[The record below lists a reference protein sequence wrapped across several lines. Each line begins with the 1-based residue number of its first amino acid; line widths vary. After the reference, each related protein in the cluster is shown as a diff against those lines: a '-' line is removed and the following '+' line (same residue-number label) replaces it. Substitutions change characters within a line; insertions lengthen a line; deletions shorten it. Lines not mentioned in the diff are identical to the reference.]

1 MLALTTKLPQF
12 NQFLLD
18 NLGIERN
25 DFTVEEARAAA
36 KHGGD
41 GWKDCC
47 TPPRDLPTYL
57 PTRHGRRRANL
68 PTYFLPMG
76 V

>member
-36 KHGGD
+36 KRHQG
-41 GWKDCC
+41 CC
-47 TPPRDLPTYL
+47 
-57 PTRHGRRRANL
+57 GR
-68 PTYFLPMG
+68 TSS
-76 V
+76 